1 MLQSAGVPK
10 VDKKHK
16 HKNKQQIKQEQ
27 QQAQTSQPQHK
38 PARPRSAKQL
48 PPARLTLRDITV
60 QQPADAS
67 ADADAPK
74 LDALRLKEEEPV
86 SDDEKAE
93 SSHESGVG
101 ACVIT

>member
-1 MLQSAGVPK
+1 MHFHPVRSERKTCIFSSRGGVT
-10 VDKKHK
+10 
-16 HKNKQQIKQEQ
+16 KQEQ
-27 QQAQTSQPQHK
+27 QQAQMSQPQHK

-93 SSHESGVG
+93 SSHESGVS
-101 ACVIT
+101 ACVIS